1 MVRVS
6 IPNIKQEIPLFTL
19 FRAFGIESDKE
30 ILKYIVND
38 ISGKNNRMM
47 YLLQDTI
54 EESSDIRTQSEA
66 YDIMIRQVA
75 SFGTPKDIQLE
86 NNRKKGYIKDIM
98 EKDVLPHVGNLVKS
112 KLFYLGYMV
121 NNLLKCFHGN

>member
-1 MVRVS
+1 MSNSLERSGNVVRVS
-6 IPNIKQEIPLFTL
+6 IPNLKQEVSLFTL
-19 FRAFGIESDKE
+19 FRAFGVESDKE

-38 ISGKNNRMM
+38 LSGRNNRMM

-66 YDIMIRQVA
+66 YDVLIRHVA

-86 NNRKKGYIKDIM
+86 NNRKKGYVKDIL
-98 EKDVLPHVGNLVKS
+98 EKDVLPHVEI
-112 KLFYLGYMV
+112 
-121 NNLLKCFHGN
+121 LLRASYSIWVIW